1 MRKRKAEREKEG
13 KKKEGGGR
21 QGRKEEI
28 KGGRRKERRKGN
40 GREPKRRES
49 SVLQLF
55 ATHIAQRCLVTC
67 WALAAFM
74 CFLASSPFVFY
85 AGWLALILTDL
96 YKTGM

>member
-55 ATHIAQRCLVTC
+55 A
-67 WALAAFM
+67 
-74 CFLASSPFVFY
+74 SSHGINAPSIDGLFQTRFQ
-85 AGWLALILTDL
+85 
-96 YKTGM
+96 